1 MMAQTLAGFLYIGWT
16 CDENHKA
23 SDKSLQFTSAPA
35 GPGGNG
41 GGGEAPAIDP
51 SALSSLSPGY
61 QARLYRI
68 ECCNGHLLIRSW
80 DPSVLGKINYAVCNP
95 ATDELAA
102 VPDPP
107 AQGATCTSA
116 RLALDP
122 SRRSYRIF
130 DFQSDLVPMSVRS
143 PAVWIYSSETGAWAY
158 RECGWANGDGVTLRD
173 KSSGVYHRG
182 RLHLCPVEPVIA
194 SVDRDGR
201 RWITTPKPSDPGDDG
216 FLGGPPAGHIGVSR
230 GRVQFLNTPEYN
242 HLKMCVW
249 ERDTGRWVP
258 KHSIDLREL
267 LVTWDHQLGLNCR
280 VLGIHPDRGV
290 VYFLQGERSK
300 LVSCDMER
308 GDQGS
313 VICEFGYDNYP
324 PYVLYT
330 PSFARSFEG

>member
-1 MMAQTLAGFLYIGWT
+1 MEGAEGSEADDAGGREPVSAASRLNDDLILNILSRLPARSLHRFRCVSRHWRDLIRNPGHRGMMAQTLAGFLYIGWT
-16 CDENHKA
+16 CDESHKA

-80 DPSVLGKINYAVCNP
+80 DPSVRGKINYAVCNP

-107 AQGATCTSA
+107 TQGATCTSA

-122 SRRSYRIF
+122 PPAAGAGAPPSRRSYRIF
-130 DFQSDLVPMSVRS
+130 EFQSDLVTMSVRS

-173 KSSGVYHRG
+173 ESSGVYHRG
-182 RLHLCPVEPVIA
+182 RLHLCPV
-194 SVDRDGR
+194 
-201 RWITTPKPSDPGDDG
+201 
-216 FLGGPPAGHIGVSR
+216 
-230 GRVQFLNTPEYN
+230 
-242 HLKMCVW
+242 
-249 ERDTGRWVP
+249 
-258 KHSIDLREL
+258 
-267 LVTWDHQLGLNCR
+267 
-280 VLGIHPDRGV
+280 
-290 VYFLQGERSK
+290 
-300 LVSCDMER
+300 
-308 GDQGS
+308 
-313 VICEFGYDNYP
+313 
-324 PYVLYT
+324 
-330 PSFARSFEG
+330 